1 MKSAGAFY
9 MTYITLTQFETRHR
23 QIEAELERE
32 HALAAGRRVVE
43 RPRRSRR
50 WLRAVRGAAAA

>member
-1 MKSAGAFY
+1 
-9 MTYITLTQFETRHR
+9 MTSLSVTQFETRHR

-43 RPRRSRR
+43 RPRRARR
-50 WLRAVRGAAAA
+50 WFRAVRGAAAA

>member
-1 MKSAGAFY
+1 
-9 MTYITLTQFETRHR
+9 MTYLSLTQFETRRR

-43 RPRRSRR
+43 RPRRARR
-50 WLRAVRGAAAA
+50 WFRAVRGAAAA